1 MKTKVIKPVLLF
13 NKKIPSKLLPHLQ
26 ETSIYKF
33 SINSSSW
40 NTHAH
45 EKRKKSGEKSLNQC
59 PSVCLCIIRIRQHF
73 GFFGERMSCYIYVVC
88 VCECAQRYH
97 LFFVGRI
104 YTQTH
109 TCLYTPKHTTKN
121 SPIFLQR
128 FFTNNFQIFYIN
140 FITIVYTSTKTI
152 VLFVFYRVFVVNIH
166 KNNKIFT

>member
-1 MKTKVIKPVLLF
+1 MSVRLSLYYTDTATFWFLRRANVLL
-13 NKKIPSKLLPHLQ
+13 
-26 ETSIYKF
+26 Y
-33 SINSSSW
+33 
-40 NTHAH
+40 
-45 EKRKKSGEKSLNQC
+45 
-59 PSVCLCIIRIRQHF
+59 IR
-73 GFFGERMSCYIYVVC
+73 CVC

-166 KNNKIFT
+166 KNNKIFTQNAQNHLFQPCFIFYVSLAVLRK